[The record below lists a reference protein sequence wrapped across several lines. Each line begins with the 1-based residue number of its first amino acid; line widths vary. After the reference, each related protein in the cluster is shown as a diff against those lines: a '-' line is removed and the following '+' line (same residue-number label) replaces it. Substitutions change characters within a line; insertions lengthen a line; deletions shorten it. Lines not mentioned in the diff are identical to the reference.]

1 MMGFELGTYEIKAH
15 WFNAYR
21 INKNWEKKSI
31 MFMTSVINFRRINKS
46 GAVLIKVLAEMQK
59 YLNNSWVK
67 SVREVTANLFLQVVK
82 LVTNKLVLKN
92 TKYGINWC
100 QIWHKWLKKIMS
112 DMNNNPIVP
121 WIEYSQKTQPQ
132 HINNILAQYCIIAGV
147 MKIHLETYN

>member
-67 SVREVTANLFLQVVK
+67 SVREVTANFSG
-82 LVTNKLVLKN
+82 
-92 TKYGINWC
+92 TKTSYQQTRFKKH
-100 QIWHKWLKKIMS
+100 QIW
-112 DMNNNPIVP
+112 N
-121 WIEYSQKTQPQ
+121 
-132 HINNILAQYCIIAGV
+132 
-147 MKIHLETYN
+147 